1 MIDKILKSFEKTT
14 LSDAGSEDSAIGD
27 VMNEEV
33 DITDTEDI
41 ELEDIEKLATLGIG
55 GFGRVNLVRN
65 KKTDFCYALK
75 IINKAHVAELNQQ
88 EHIQNERKIQMASK
102 NDFIVRLYKTF
113 KDSERVYML
122 LECCIGG
129 ELWTYIRKQHHF
141 TKETAKFYAAGAI
154 EALDYLHSIR
164 VVYRDLKPENM
175 LIDINGTPK
184 LADFGFA
191 KDLKTEEGLTN
202 TFCGTTEY
210 VAPEIIN
217 DVGGYSWS
225 VDIWALGIFIYEMLT
240 GNPPFMNNDPI
251 KVYTRIIKGI
261 ENISWPDDMPD
272 TTIYFI
278 CSLCRLNPKDRL
290 GYKNIDEIRNHSW
303 FGSFDFEDFRD
314 HKMYPPIIPKVDSMW
329 DTCNFNKYPSFD
341 NFSTGLG
348 TADWDFE
355 F

>member
-27 VMNEEV
+27 VMNEEM
-33 DITDTEDI
+33 DITDTGDI

-113 KDSERVYML
+113 KDNERVYML

-129 ELWTYIRKQHHF
+129 ELWSYIRQQHHF
-141 TKETAKFYAAGAI
+141 SKETAKFYAAGAI

-175 LIDINGTPK
+175 LIDINGIPK

-225 VDIWALGIFIYEMLT
+225 VDIWALGIFIFEMLT
-240 GNPPFMNNDPI
+240 
-251 KVYTRIIKGI
+251 GI

-278 CSLCRLNPKDRL
+278 CALCRLNPKDRL

-303 FGSFDFEDFRD
+303 FETFDFEEFRD